1 MSIKKRLLLA
11 LSAVVITAYTVSAGA
26 VYSLYTDHRAMRHDD
41 ILTILIVENSKAGSH
56 STTTTGK
63 ENSFG
68 IDNIKGSGGLD
79 FVPAFG
85 ASGGLNTGFSGK
97 GATSREGSFI
107 ATISAR
113 VIDVLDNGNL
123 VIDGSKVVEINEN
136 KEIIKISGIVRP
148 EDIETNNTIYSYN
161 ISDAKITYSGKG
173 VTDMGRR
180 PGLLARFFNFI
191 F

>member
-1 MSIKKRLLLA
+1 MSLRSRFITVVT
-11 LSAVVITAYTVSAGA
+11 AVTISAYTVSAA
-26 VYSLYTDHRAMRHDD
+26 AIYSLYTDHRAMRNDD
-41 ILTILIVENSKAGSH
+41 ILTILIVENSKAGTK
-56 STTTTGK
+56 STTSTGK
-63 ENSFG
+63 GNSFG
-68 IDNIKGSGGLD
+68 ISGAKGTGALDFIPSVGGSGE
-79 FVPAFG
+79 
-85 ASGGLNTGFSGK
+85 LNTGFNGK
-97 GATSREGSFI
+97 GATSREGNFI

-148 EDIETNNTIYSYN
+148 EDVGTNNTIYSYN
-161 ISDAKITYSGKG
+161 VSDAKITYSGKG